1 MMNDEHRLVQLLLRC
16 WPFPRGAGRIVDRY
30 FSEISFKDDVSTVE
44 TTDGFN
50 ISVPPNDAVGR
61 QIYLTGQFDR
71 SIVEIL
77 VAFSTPGDTL
87 LDIGANLGYVS
98 ACFLKNVADS
108 TVIAVEP
115 QPLIV
120 DLLQKNLHQF
130 GERQRVFPIALS
142 DQDGDAWF
150 YVDPQNKGRSRLV
163 SRAFEGSRQIET
175 RSTQGFLNDLN
186 LERLDLVKIDV
197 EGHEES
203 ILRAGKEKLKSLQP
217 KIILFESNQG
227 AAVPFGGGVGLLLN
241 DIGYT
246 VYGLKKRLLSL
257 SLEPL
262 SSNNHGFYNDCVAIS
277 RSRTLPPAAIRAFNL
292 SADILDAE
300 PA

>member
-16 WPFPRGAGRIVDRY
+16 WPFPRGSGRIVDRF
-30 FSEISFKDDVSTVE
+30 FSEVSFKDDVSTVE
-44 TTDGFN
+44 TTDGFS

-61 QIYLTGQFDR
+61 QIYLTGKFDR
-71 SIVEIL
+71 SIVEVL

-108 TVIAVEP
+108 TVVAVEP

-130 GERQRVFPIALS
+130 GERQRVFPVALS

-163 SRAFEGSRQIET
+163 SRAFEGARQIET
-175 RSTQGFLNDLN
+175 RSTHRFLSDLN
-186 LERLDLVKIDV
+186 LERLDLLKIDV

-203 ILRAGKEKLKSLQP
+203 ILRAGKEMLKSLQP

-227 AAVPFGGGVGLLLN
+227 PAGPGGEVGVLLN

-262 SSNNHGFYNDCVAIS
+262 SSQNHGSYNDCVAVS
-277 RSRTLPPAAIRAFNL
+277 RSRPMPPAAIRAF
-292 SADILDAE
+292 SRCRR
-300 PA
+300 